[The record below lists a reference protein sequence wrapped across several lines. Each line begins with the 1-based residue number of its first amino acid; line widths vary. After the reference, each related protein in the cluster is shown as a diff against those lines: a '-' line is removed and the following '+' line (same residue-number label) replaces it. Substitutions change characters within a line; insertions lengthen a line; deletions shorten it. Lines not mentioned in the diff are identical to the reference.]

1 MALARQVQHGDT
13 KLPHSDATIL
23 ALSEK
28 RHKHSLQLINNTET
42 EALSCCTYA
51 KSRPLV
57 YTAFLAFLSA
67 HVCATNPQNHL
78 HDRAA
83 DGILTEVI
91 AVDRFGSMCPPST
104 TAETPNLAI
113 PQQISS
119 ATTPSSGSSYFTTS
133 VSGPPSTSTS
143 STSSPLPPT
152 SRTQCTDPVCPILD
166 HEVCVD
172 AAGST
177 YGIICDS
184 TLTGLVA
191 FPPALK
197 KKRGDGL
204 HPREYTLTFMACLAV
219 CDQMGGGCRGVSWSE
234 QSGGGGDCLVYGGI
248 AGVEGRNGTVAA
260 RRLATYGQGGGGGG
274 AAYGGGGTYG
284 AGGWAQ

>member
-1 MALARQVQHGDT
+1 M
-13 KLPHSDATIL
+13 
-23 ALSEK
+23 
-28 RHKHSLQLINNTET
+28 
-42 EALSCCTYA
+42 
-51 KSRPLV
+51 
-57 YTAFLAFLSA
+57 
-67 HVCATNPQNHL
+67 
-78 HDRAA
+78 

-91 AVDRFGSMCPPST
+91 AVNRFGSMCPPST
-104 TAETPNLAI
+104 TASTPSLAI

-119 ATTPSSGSSYFTTS
+119 ATTASVGSSYFTTS
-133 VSGPPSTSTS
+133 VSGTPSTSIS

-152 SRTQCTDPVCPILD
+152 TRTQCTDPVCPLLD
-166 HEVCVD
+166 HGVCVD

-191 FPPALK
+191 FPPAVK
-197 KKRGDGL
+197 QKRDETL
-204 HPREYTLTFMACLAV
+204 HPREYTLTFTACLAV

-234 QSGGGGDCLVYGGI
+234 QSGGGGDCLVYGGVT
-248 AGVEGRNGTVAA
+248 GVEGRNGTVAA

-284 AGGWAQ
+284 AGGWSR